1 MNNFRET
8 IAGLDPE
15 LIGAI
20 GTVVGIIATKVLDGA
35 VALFT
40 ASVTTPMRLKAL
52 EDSDANFKKELATNW
67 QKYEELKKEIDQ
79 LKAPKP

>member
-1 MNNFRET
+1 MSRLSET
-8 IAGLDPE
+8 LAGLDPE
-15 LIGAI
+15 YVGAI
-20 GTVVGIIATKVLDGA
+20 GTIVGIVATKLLDGA

-52 EDSDANFKKELATNW
+52 EDSDANIRKEIATNW
-67 QKYEELKKEIDQ
+67 QRYEEIKKEIDQ